1 VKKLNLFT
9 SLNNPLFRRLY
20 IAQTISLFGD
30 ALTWLGLALLA
41 FELAAKSAPLV
52 LASALTLRVTAF
64 VLLSPIAGV
73 VADRFDRKPILMITH
88 LGRMCLVC
96 LLPFVR
102 ELWQIYALV
111 LGLNIFN
118 AVFTPTYQ
126 ATIPLV
132 TGKTDYP
139 QAISLSSST
148 YQILGVF
155 GPGIAGVLALFIGAR
170 ELFFWDGLSFFIAAI
185 LIGSLPGDLRV
196 NVSNTK
202 SGSYRLLST
211 SNILSPSPGSFA
223 SCLRLRLWLP
233 SPKLGRGAGGEG
245 KIDKSVGHIWSDLQ
259 TGTVRLWVDAP
270 IRYGLMMQ
278 LVASIAGAQIL
289 VNTVGYVRGMLQQT
303 AVEYGWVMMGFG
315 LGATCGTIAL
325 GNYPQYRSNITTLL
339 GGSLLIVTALLPA
352 NYVGLVPLIILWSIA
367 GFGQSLINL
376 SMQTL
381 IADRT
386 PTDIQGRVY
395 GAHFAWSHLWW
406 AGSYPLAGWLGNT
419 VPGQT
424 FLFGSLIGMVL
435 LSIVY
440 LALKPDR
447 FTHTHA
453 EFWHIHQHS
462 HDANHLHSHLPDL
475 ETVTGEHRHPHL
487 HTQFSHTHS
496 YTDISH
502 DHRY

>member
-1 VKKLNLFT
+1 VKKIGLFA
-9 SLNNPLFRRLY
+9 SLSNPLFQRLY
-20 IAQTISLFGD
+20 TAQTISLFGD

-41 FELAAKSAPLV
+41 FELAGKSAPLV
-52 LASALTLRVTAF
+52 LAGALTIRVTAF
-64 VLLSPIAGV
+64 VLLAPLAGV
-73 VADRFDRKPILMITH
+73 VADRFDRKPILMLTH
-88 LGRMCLVC
+88 VGRMFVVC

-102 ELWQIYALV
+102 DIWQIYALV

-139 QAISLSSST
+139 QAIALSSTT

-155 GPGIAGVLALFIGAR
+155 GPGIAGILALFVGTR
-170 ELFFWDGLSFFIAAI
+170 DLFFWDGLSFLLAAI
-185 LIGSLPGDLRV
+185 LIGTLPEDLRI
-196 NVSNTK
+196 N
-202 SGSYRLLST
+202 
-211 SNILSPSPGSFA
+211 A
-223 SCLRLRLWLP
+223 SV
-233 SPKLGRGAGGEG
+233 
-245 KIDKSVGHIWSDLQ
+245 DKSVGRIWTDIQ
-259 TGTVRLWVDAP
+259 TGTTRLWTDPP

-289 VNTVGYVRGMLQQT
+289 VNTVGYVQGTLQQT

-315 LGATCGTIAL
+315 LGATCGTMVL
-325 GNYPQYRSNITTLL
+325 GIYPQYRSKVTTLL
-339 GGSLLIVTALLPA
+339 GGGVLIVAALLPA
-352 NYVGLVPLIILWSIA
+352 NYVGLAPLILLWSIA

-406 AGSYPLAGWLGNT
+406 AGAYPLAGWLGST
-419 VPGQT
+419 LPGQT
-424 FLFGSLIGMVL
+424 FLDGSLIG
-435 LSIVY
+435 
-440 LALKPDR
+440 LALLAIVHLVLTPDR
-447 FTHTHA
+447 FAHTHA
-453 EFWHIHQHS
+453 EFWHLHQHH
-462 HDANHLHSHLPDL
+462 HDTNHQHEHLTIA
-475 ETVTGEHRHPHL
+475 ETEAVEHQHPHV
-487 HTQFSHTHS
+487 HSQFSHIHS

-502 DHRY
+502 EHRSSGR

>member
-1 VKKLNLFT
+1 MKKLHLFT
-9 SLNNPLFRRLY
+9 SLHNPLFQRLY
-20 IAQTISLFGD
+20 LAQTISLFGD

-41 FELAAKSAPLV
+41 FELAGKSAPLV
-52 LASALTLRVTAF
+52 LAGALTLRVTAF
-64 VLLSPIAGV
+64 VLLSPLAGV

-102 ELWQIYALV
+102 EVWQIYALV

-139 QAISLSSST
+139 QAIALSSST

-170 ELFFWDGLSFFIAAI
+170 DLFFWDGLSFFIAAI

-196 NVSNTK
+196 N
-202 SGSYRLLST
+202 
-211 SNILSPSPGSFA
+211 A
-223 SCLRLRLWLP
+223 S
-233 SPKLGRGAGGEG
+233 
-245 KIDKSVGHIWSDLQ
+245 IDKSVGNIWSDIQ

-289 VNTVGYVRGMLQQT
+289 VNTVAYVRGTLQQT

-406 AGSYPLAGWLGNT
+406 AGSYPLAGWLGNA

-424 FLFGSLIGMVL
+424 FLFGGLIGMVL

-440 LALKPDR
+440 LVLKPDR

-453 EFWHIHQHS
+453 EFWHIHQHA
-462 HDANHLHSHLPDL
+462 HDTNHLHAHLPDL
-475 ETVTGEHRHPHL
+475 ETVTGEHQHPHV

-496 YTDISH
+496 YTNISH
-502 DHRY
+502 EHRY